1 MVMVR
6 ERGASQEPSPKTRKI
21 TRLTET
27 GSRATGTGSSATDD
41 VSNDDVIDDVS
52 NLASFR
58 HLYPTGLVQVV
69 VFVAIKLPEKK
80 KEIHKQYS
88 RK

>member
-41 VSNDDVIDDVS
+41 VSN
-52 NLASFR
+52 LASFR

-80 KEIHKQYS
+80 KEIHK
-88 RK
+88 